1 MWNCGVFTL
10 EVRNSMEFQSY
21 LFMNE
26 KLTGIQ
32 QNADKYYWIF
42 AEFEMVLV
50 KVLCG
55 IKIPRNSSSV
65 FDNIG
70 IPVEFPRNS
79 GPWNSISLH
88 AASISSS
95 VVMLCIETPV
105 GL

>member
-1 MWNCGVFTL
+1 
-10 EVRNSMEFQSY
+10 MEFQSY

-50 KVLCG
+50 KGLCG

-79 GPWNSISLH
+79 GCGI
-88 AASISSS
+88 
-95 VVMLCIETPV
+95 PV
-105 GL
+105 RGIPFP